1 MVGLTG
7 RDRRWVWWLGP
18 LAAAALVVFVQA
30 GATSASA
37 PGQRILAEEQA
48 VVDLVNAE
56 RRKVS
61 RPALIVNYSLQE
73 AAWSHNE
80 HMVRTGCFAHNGCGN
95 GDPASRIRATGYQA
109 TVTGENI
116 AQSHRTPEEVV
127 NGSVCS
133 AENQDFCFTPCTAGR
148 CNGWMQSSGHRSNI
162 LNNKF
167 TDIGV
172 AYNPSG
178 PTWTQVFA
186 APQPDY
192 RTVTPPRVPPPTPTP
207 KPCVLPEDV
216 TGDKVVDRADVDAV
230 SDHFLA
236 TPRSP
241 DWDPRYDVVANGM
254 IDLYD
259 VFGVVRAMGQTC
271 P

>member
-1 MVGLTG
+1 MGNVAR
-7 RDRRWVWWLGP
+7 RDRRVWWLGAP
-18 LAAAALVVFVQA
+18 WLAAAAVVALQA
-30 GATSASA
+30 SATSASA

-56 RRKVS
+56 RRKVG

-80 HMVRTGCFAHNGCGN
+80 HMVRTGCFAHTGCGN
-95 GDPASRIRATGYQA
+95 GGVSDRIRQTGYQA
-109 TVTGENI
+109 ALTGENI
-116 AQSHRTPEEVV
+116 AQGQPNPETVV
-127 NGSVCS
+127 NGEACS
-133 AENQDFCFTPCTAGR
+133 AENQDFCFTPCTGGR
-148 CNGWMQSSGHRSNI
+148 CNGWMQSSGHRANI
-162 LNNKF
+162 LRDKF

-172 AYNPSG
+172 AFNPSG

-192 RTVTPPRVPPPTPTP
+192 RTVTPPPLPSPTPTP

-216 TGDKVVDRADVDAV
+216 NGDKRVDRADVDAV
-230 SDHFLA
+230 SEHFLA
-236 TPRSP
+236 TPRSA

-259 VFGVVRAMGQTC
+259 VFGVVAAMGQAC